1 MEMREKSNQVAP
13 QESLTLNSL
22 SPVFRQQLA
31 NWDCMGPH
39 DQTPMERD
47 LEHLARQAIMRME
60 MLERTIETLRNES
73 TQNLKMKELEA
84 VLAETR
90 LEAKLIQTERNTLIE
105 VVRVLASQG
114 EVNPCLEEAIGQ
126 EMSCHE

>member
-1 MEMREKSNQVAP
+1 
-13 QESLTLNSL
+13 
-22 SPVFRQQLA
+22 
-31 NWDCMGPH
+31 
-39 DQTPMERD
+39 
-47 LEHLARQAIMRME
+47 MRME